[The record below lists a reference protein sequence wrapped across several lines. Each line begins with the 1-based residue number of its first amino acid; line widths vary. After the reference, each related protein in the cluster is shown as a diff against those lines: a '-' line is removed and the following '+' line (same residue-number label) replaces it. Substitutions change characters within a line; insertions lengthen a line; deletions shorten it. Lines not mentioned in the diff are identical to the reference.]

1 METTNRPTVHPFTDG
16 HPTSPPMTPGSHI
29 KARHPPQT
37 SHTSPIYQRMGL
49 GRLAQSPPLEFITPI
64 GQGPQFN
71 FTRPERASS
80 PTHPSIASRRACA
93 TTPQDSEDD
102 YDDDSDDEAKSDEES
117 EPEKTN
123 PYRRVDVAD
132 VTFVLTELGSSDDE
146 YDSDVEVVRPT
157 HCEDA
162 KSEKSVGMIEQF
174 KEMQVL
180 EGSSDEEERER
191 IYRRKKKRWSAGI
204 YNKRTHSQ
212 SIEGDSSYSDNDP
225 LDDVDSTA
233 RRLRRRV
240 RGPAD
245 RRASLVFEDRGFSN
259 SNNIAE
265 VEEPEDGWILHSKG
279 PPSIPS
285 DDAFTLDELPFWE
298 VEEVSEV
305 EATMDVESDS
315 S

>member
-1 METTNRPTVHPFTDG
+1 METTDPPPAYTFADG
-16 HPTSPPMTPGSHI
+16 HPTSPPMTPGSRTQ
-29 KARHPPQT
+29 ARFPPQT
-37 SHTSPIYQRMGL
+37 SHTSPIYKRMGV
-49 GRLAQSPPLEFITPI
+49 GRFAQSPPLEFIEPI
-64 GQGPQFN
+64 GQGPHFN
-71 FTRPERASS
+71 FTRQQSRGAS
-80 PTHPSIASRRACA
+80 PSTASGRACA
-93 TTPQDSEDD
+93 TTPQDSED
-102 YDDDSDDEAKSDEES
+102 SSADESDEES
-117 EPEKTN
+117 ELEEIKPSRT
-123 PYRRVDVAD
+123 VDEAD
-132 VTFVLTELGSSDDE
+132 VTFVLEELGSSEDG
-146 YDSDVEVVRPT
+146 YDSDVEVVQPT

-162 KSEKSVGMIEQF
+162 KSEKSEGMIEKF
-174 KEMQVL
+174 KDMQVL
-180 EGSSDEEERER
+180 EGSSDEEERDR

-204 YNKRTHSQ
+204 FKRSHSQ

-245 RRASLVFEDRGFSN
+245 RRASLVFEDRGFPN

-265 VEEPEDGWILHSKG
+265 VEEPEDGWILHAKG

-298 VEEVSEV
+298 VEVVSEA
-305 EATMDVESDS
+305 EETMDVEYES